1 MEGTY
6 DFNSGANYD
15 IIYDMI
21 GPMMEWCDLEN
32 EQQCKYFIQTRL
44 QELELGLGDFCKGI
58 LKIGSMARE
67 LSTLCISIGKSETYD
82 KIIYIEELILKFVAT
97 NQSLYI

>member
-1 MEGTY
+1 MKVPTY
-6 DFNSGANYD
+6 DFNSGANYE

-44 QELELGLGDFCKGI
+44 HELEVGLGDFVK
-58 LKIGSMARE
+58 A
-67 LSTLCISIGKSETYD
+67 
-82 KIIYIEELILKFVAT
+82 F
-97 NQSLYI
+97 